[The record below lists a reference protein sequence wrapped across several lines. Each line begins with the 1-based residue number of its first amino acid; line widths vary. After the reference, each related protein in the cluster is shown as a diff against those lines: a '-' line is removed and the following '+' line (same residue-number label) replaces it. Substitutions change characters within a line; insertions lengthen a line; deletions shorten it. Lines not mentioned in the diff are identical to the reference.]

1 MGERIVNTVVAEF
14 SDVADAEQITRLFV
28 RLLLAA
34 LLGGVL
40 GYERE
45 HRGKA
50 AGVRTHMLVSMGS
63 ALFVLVPQLGGM
75 QLADM
80 SRVIQGIVAGIG
92 FLGAGAIIKNHSE
105 ENVQGLTTAAGVR
118 THMLVSMGSALFVLV
133 PQLGGMQ
140 LADMS
145 RVIQGIVAGIGFL
158 GAGAIIKNHSEE
170 NVQGLTTAASVW
182 MTAAIGIAC
191 GLGRESTAVIGT
203 LLALAVLAVV
213 PKLVDRSNKG

>member
-105 ENVQGLTTAAGVR
+105 ENVQGLTTAA
-118 THMLVSMGSALFVLV
+118 
-133 PQLGGMQ
+133 
-140 LADMS
+140 
-145 RVIQGIVAGIGFL
+145 
-158 GAGAIIKNHSEE
+158 
-170 NVQGLTTAASVW
+170 SVW

-213 PKLVDRSNKG
+213 PKLVDRPKR